1 MNGNDEDFQ
10 RISITIPEWM
20 YQWLDEHKE
29 INRSKLFREAVLREQ
44 QVVTESKKMSPLMF
58 LASVMGIVFS
68 IALIGIGITPTPIH
82 IWTRG
87 LLALLGG
94 FLAFMTGVLYF
105 KESKKIKAI
114 S

>member
-1 MNGNDEDFQ
+1 MSENNDDDFQ

-44 QVVTESKKMSPLMF
+44 NVITESKKISPLMF

-68 IALIGIGITPTPIH
+68 IALIGIGLTPTPIH

-87 LLALLGG
+87 LLTLLGG
-94 FLAFMTGVLYF
+94 FLAVMTALLYQ
-105 KESKKIKAI
+105 KERKKSLA
-114 S
+114 